1 MGNRIGSVF
10 NLLLMLLILI
20 AISAVVRPVDA
31 QISTEACGQTY
42 AVRAGDNYARIAQRC
57 GVSIADLQAANPN
70 VDPYTIYPGQVIN
83 IPVPPLSTQPAPT
96 SLLIPST
103 SLHPV
108 LAISPAGGPP
118 GTLMTITGTGFNPN
132 QPLHIGAAPQGH
144 QAAQLYPISSSIDGS
159 FQASLSLPDQAQA
172 NHTWEIDVRDPQTNQ
187 VLASGTFFI
196 IESEIPETANPV
208 IVAPVPVQEVIPGT
222 GFQPNFPVHV
232 VQRGE
237 TLFQISQNYGT
248 TVSAVLQ
255 VNPQI
260 ANPNLIYPGE
270 LIIIPV
276 LAPIPP
282 TGPGLPIP
290 PTGDPAAGTYVI
302 LPGDTLSRIAARFGT
317 TVQALLQLNPQIVNP
332 GILEAGRTL
341 RIR

>member
-1 MGNRIGSVF
+1 MGNRIGCLFSLILF
-10 NLLLMLLILI
+10 ILILI
-20 AISAVVRPVDA
+20 AISAVARPVEA
-31 QISTEACGQTY
+31 QIRTEACGQTY

-57 GVSIADLQAANPN
+57 GVSAADLQAANPN

-96 SLLIPST
+96 TLLITST
-103 SLHPV
+103 SLQPV

-132 QPLHIGAAPQGH
+132 QPLHIAAAPQGQ
-144 QAAQLYPISSSIDGS
+144 QAVQLYEISSGIDGS
-159 FQASLSLPDQAQA
+159 FQASLSLPDLAQV
-172 NHTWEIDVRDPQTNQ
+172 NQTWVIDVRDPQNNQ
-187 VLASGTFFI
+187 VFASGYFFVTAPG
-196 IESEIPETANPV
+196 IPDTAGPGMHVPVPNPV
-208 IVAPVPVQEVIPGT
+208 IIPGT
-222 GFQPNFPVHV
+222 GSQPNFPVHV

-237 TLFQISQNYGT
+237 TLFRISQNYGT

-260 ANPNLIYPGE
+260 ANPNLIYPGD

-282 TGPGLPIP
+282 TGPGFPIP
-290 PTGDPAAGTYVI
+290 PTGDPGAGTYVI

-317 TVQALLQLNPQIVNP
+317 TVQVLLQLNPQIVNP

-341 RIR
+341 RIQ